1 MKFKEKICE
10 VKKEELRKKYLVWR
24 QKSKG
29 KMKNDQDTSKWDK
42 WKMQILRD

>member
-29 KMKNDQDTSKWDK
+29 KMKNDYRIRVNGKNG
-42 WKMQILRD
+42 RCRF

>member
-29 KMKNDQDTSKWDK
+29 KMKKDQDKSKLKNEDV
-42 WKMQILRD
+42 DCEG